1 MLDKQKQ
8 DMGGKTPDKCVAL
21 MDPSK
26 AGSMQ
31 ALLHKFRQFFLQS
44 YNKVPSKFE
53 ENIRS
58 RREKRTKF
66 PWNFSEYFLLQD
78 QFDIVYES
86 MGIYDESLIQYYE
99 LDASAV
105 LNSNVVNIPTW
116 LDEFTK
122 NFAEWNPLSL
132 EKATKIELNCKLEKN
147 NPSLLD
153 FRNYPFFRQCSMLL
167 FNSKPEDVAGRTLS
181 SLHNTIQ

>member
-1 MLDKQKQ
+1 MTSWPGSTPLRRLNSTLDWMIIVVETPENRKGNEFPLRATMLDKQKQ

-58 RREKRTKF
+58 RREKRTEF
-66 PWNFSEYFLLQD
+66 AWNFCEYFLLQD
-78 QFDIVYES
+78 
-86 MGIYDESLIQYYE
+86 
-99 LDASAV
+99 
-105 LNSNVVNIPTW
+105 
-116 LDEFTK
+116 
-122 NFAEWNPLSL
+122 
-132 EKATKIELNCKLEKN
+132 
-147 NPSLLD
+147 
-153 FRNYPFFRQCSMLL
+153 
-167 FNSKPEDVAGRTLS
+167 
-181 SLHNTIQ
+181 